1 MVRKNATSCMS
12 LLLKQSQRQRSF
24 LGFAQKASNNV
35 SIVNK
40 MNREN
45 R

>member
-1 MVRKNATSCMS
+1 MS

-24 LGFAQKASNNV
+24 LGFAQKAASDV